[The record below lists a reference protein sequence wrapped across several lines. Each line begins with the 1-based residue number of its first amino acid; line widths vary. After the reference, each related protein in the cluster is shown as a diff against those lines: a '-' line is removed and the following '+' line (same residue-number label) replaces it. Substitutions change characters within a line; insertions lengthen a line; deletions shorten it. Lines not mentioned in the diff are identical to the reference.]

1 MSHATTLLQSPSLSV
16 FDYRCG
22 AGPHD
27 RPFAEC
33 HGRHSIS
40 FVRRGSFGY
49 RCAGRHAE
57 LVAGALLVAHAG
69 DEYVCTHEHHGGGDE
84 CLSFQF
90 APELVDTFDAPRTA
104 WRTGGVP
111 PLAELMVLAER
122 AQAAADGAIDIG
134 VDEAGLALAARFLA
148 MAGGRE
154 SKAAPLHAR
163 DRRRAVEAAL
173 WIDAHAAQPL
183 TLDDMAQQAGVS
195 AFHFL
200 RLFSR
205 AVGASPHQYLV
216 RARLRHAARALA
228 QSDRPVTDIAYEVGF
243 GDLSNFVRSFHR
255 AAGVSPRRF
264 RQAGANERKNFQD
277 RLAQRS

>member
-1 MSHATTLLQSPSLSV
+1 MSHATTLLQGPSLAV

-40 FVRRGSFGY
+40 YVRRGSFGY
-49 RCAGRHAE
+49 RCAGPQVE
-57 LVAGALLVAHAG
+57 LVAGSLLVAHAG

-90 APELVDTFDAPRTA
+90 TPELADTLGAPRAA
-104 WRTGGVP
+104 WRAGGVP

-134 VDEAGLALAARFLA
+134 LDEAGLQLAGRYLALAS
-148 MAGGRE
+148 GR
-154 SKAAPLHAR
+154 SSRHAPLHAR

-183 TLDDMAQQAGVS
+183 TLDEMARQAGVS

-205 AVGASPHQYLV
+205 AIGASPHQYLV
-216 RARLRHAARALA
+216 RARLRHAAHALA
-228 QSDRPVTDIAYEVGF
+228 HGDRPVTEIAYEVGF

-255 AAGVSPRRF
+255 AAGLSPRRF
-264 RQAGANERKNFQD
+264 RQARPDERKILQE
-277 RLAQRS
+277 RLARPS

>member
-1 MSHATTLLQSPSLSV
+1 MSQATPLLDSPSMAV
-16 FDYRCG
+16 YDYRCG

-40 FVRRGSFGY
+40 YVRRGSFGY
-49 RCAGRHAE
+49 RCGAGHAE
-57 LVAGALLVAHAG
+57 LVAGALLVGHAG
-69 DEYVCTHEHHGGGDE
+69 DEYVCTHEHHAGGDE

-90 APELVDTFDAPRTA
+90 TPELADTIAARPSA
-104 WRTGGVP
+104 WRAGGVP

-134 VDEAGLALAARFLA
+134 LDEAGLALAARFVALA
-148 MAGGRE
+148 CGRD
-154 SKAAPLHAR
+154 ANALVLQPR

-173 WIDAHAAQPL
+173 WIDDHAEQPL
-183 TLDDMAQQAGVS
+183 TLDGMAQQAGVS

-200 RLFSR
+200 RLFSK

-216 RARLRHAARALA
+216 RARLRRAARALA
-228 QSDRPVTDIAYEVGF
+228 AGERSVTDIAYDCGF
-243 GDLSNFVRSFHR
+243 ADLSNFVRSFHR
-255 AAGVSPRRF
+255 AAGMSPRRF
-264 RQAGANERKNFQD
+264 RQATRAERKIFQD
-277 RLAQRS
+277 RLARPS